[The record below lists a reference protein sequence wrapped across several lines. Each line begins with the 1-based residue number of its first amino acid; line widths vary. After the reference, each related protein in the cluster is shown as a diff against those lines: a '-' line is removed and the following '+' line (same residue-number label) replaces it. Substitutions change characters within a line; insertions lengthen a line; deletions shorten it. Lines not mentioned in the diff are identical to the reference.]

1 MDKRL
6 ANKWWRL
13 THLYKIKDK
22 EGKLVT
28 FKPNEIQL
36 RHLQER
42 GSQRYNLIL
51 KYRQGGITTLYALDL
66 LDEALWIPGM
76 SCAIIAHEAKKLP
89 EYFDIVKRAYENMP
103 DMLHPK
109 TRTDTKH
116 RYDFTHRF
124 DGAILDSSIYV
135 ATKLRGGTVLN
146 LHVTESAF
154 IKDRLELASGS
165 KQAVP
170 LNGRISEET
179 TGNGFNEFYDDYMRY
194 HVKVPQEQDYK
205 TYFYPWQIDPQYT
218 LQGEVESLTQEELAL
233 KDKYKLNDGQILWR
247 RWKKQELRS
256 QNQGF
261 GLSGDQLFKQE
272 YPMSLLEAFQ
282 SGLGNVFDIDK
293 VENIERKQE
302 LTDTLIPEV
311 IHTQYVSLKQK
322 GLHAWVLPEENHN
335 YVIGVDPSDG
345 DGADSSCIDVW
356 DRETMEQVA
365 QFYGKMRPDELA
377 MLTVEIATLYNKAF
391 VGVENNMLTT
401 ILFLSKI
408 YDNYY
413 FETRIDEKTLQRTK
427 KIGWSTNVKTR
438 DVMIDDFIIHFD
450 EGHLKI
456 NSPITQ
462 AEMRTFVK
470 NENGKREHATGKHD
484 DALFAGFVGIQ
495 MLKHNRPRARVFSE
509 KPF

>member
-1 MDKRL
+1 MTFFPNQTQLK
-6 ANKWWRL
+6 
-13 THLYKIKDK
+13 HLLD
-22 EGKLVT
+22 
-28 FKPNEIQL
+28 
-36 RHLQER
+36 R
-42 GSQRYNLIL
+42 GAHRYNLIL
-51 KYRQGGITTLYALDL
+51 KYRQGGITTLYVIDL
-66 LDEALWIPGM
+66 LDEALWVPGM
-76 SCAIIAHEAKKLP
+76 SCALIAHEAKKLP

-103 DMLHPK
+103 DMLKPK

-170 LNGRISEET
+170 LDGRISEET

-194 HVKVPQEQDYK
+194 HVKTPGEQDYK

-218 LQGEVESLTQEELAL
+218 LQGTIEDITPEEFAL
-233 KDKYKLNDGQILWR
+233 KDKYNLTDGQLLWR
-247 RWKKQELRS
+247 RWKMQELRS

-282 SGLGNVFDIDK
+282 SGLGNVFDIEK
-293 VENIERKQE
+293 IEQIVVK
-302 LTDTLIPEV
+302 TDIEDAQVPET
-311 IHTQYVSLKQK
+311 IHTKYVSLKQR
-322 GLHAWVLPEENHN
+322 GLHMWHLPVVDHK
-335 YVIGVDPSDG
+335 YIIGIDPSDG
-345 DGADSSCIDVW
+345 EGADSSCIDVW
-356 DRETMEQVA
+356 DRETLDQVA
-365 QFYGKMRPDELA
+365 QYYGKMRPDELA
-377 MLTVEIATLYNKAF
+377 QLAAEIGYFYNEAF
-391 VGVENNMLTT
+391 IGVENNMLTT

-408 YDNYY
+408 YSNYY
-413 FETRIDEKTLQRTK
+413 FETRIDEKTMQRTK

-438 DVMIDDFIIHFD
+438 DVMIDDFIIYFE

-456 NSPITQ
+456 NSPVTIS
-462 AEMRTFVK
+462 EMRTFVK

-484 DALFAGFVGIQ
+484 DALFAAFVAIQ
-495 MLKHNRPRARVFSE
+495 MQKYNRPKARVFTE